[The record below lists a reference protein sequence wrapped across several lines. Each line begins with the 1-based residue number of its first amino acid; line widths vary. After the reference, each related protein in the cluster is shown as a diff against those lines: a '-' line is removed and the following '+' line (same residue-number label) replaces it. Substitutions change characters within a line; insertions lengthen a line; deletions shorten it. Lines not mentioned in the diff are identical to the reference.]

1 MCTEHGGIF
10 RRLLCCLALTLAVG
24 VSPIFA
30 DGMIFPSDP
39 GEPHRMMFLPP
50 QPQQNF
56 TIPLSVT
63 YHRVKVDIKE
73 TGAET
78 HVDQAFYNHEP
89 RTVEGMYIFPLP
101 PGASI
106 SGFGMDIDGTMTKAE
121 LLDADKARGI
131 YEDIVRQ
138 MRDPGLLEFMGQGM
152 FKTRI
157 YPIEGLKEK
166 KVKIDYQEAL
176 KPEGN
181 LIRYSYPLNIERF
194 SKEPM
199 KEVSIEVHISSK
211 TPIGTIYS
219 PSHNI
224 LIKKEGDNAAVV
236 SFEAEK
242 LRPDKDFVL
251 YYSLSEKDMSMSF
264 LAHRPDPTEDGT
276 FMMMLSPR
284 NADQDKTVPPKDVA
298 FIFDTSGSMV
308 GEKLSQA
315 KKALNFCL
323 NSMRNG
329 DRYFL
334 ESFATEANPY
344 KKEFTEVNDQTRAGA
359 LEYVKGIEAMGGTNI
374 SDSLEAAFKALSK
387 REGGKDRSAFIVFL
401 TDGAPTAGLT
411 EPEDILK
418 SAKEWNAQKARVFV
432 FGVGDTVNTTLLD
445 RLSEEHGGVSN
456 YVSDKEDIEVK
467 VSDLFSKLSHPAMT
481 DVSLDIRNVETAQLY
496 PRTIPD
502 VFRGSHV
509 MVLGRYKK
517 PGNALVRLTGTIDGK
532 PVQMDYET
540 TFPEQEKENGF
551 VARIWATRK
560 IGFLLDQIR
569 KNGVDEELKG
579 EIVTLAKRYGILTP
593 YTSFLVLEDKKTAS
607 GPDLRRIMA
616 PSPSMDGE
624 SRKRFDESNAA
635 FDVGRLKAES
645 TGADSVDAAQE
656 MSAMKA
662 AAGPAPAPS
671 SMAGGFSGKL
681 RRAPAF
687 NAQAPGGSSLG
698 NEGERGSGA
707 GGGGIQQPVS
717 KIVAER
723 TFYLIDGKWVDSNV
737 KSDTPDL
744 KVKAYTDAYFEL
756 TAKYTDVNKFLAL
769 GDRLIIRIG
778 NKTVE
783 ISPDEGESA
792 KGKLNL

>member
-1 MCTEHGGIF
+1 MVTNQKGIIL
-10 RRLLCCLALTLAVG
+10 RVLVGLALVFVFAPSLW
-24 VSPIFA
+24 A
-30 DGMIFPSDP
+30 DGMIFPQDP
-39 GEPHRMMFLPP
+39 QEPRRMLFIPP

-73 TGAET
+73 TAAST
-78 HVDQAFYNHEP
+78 RVDQAFYNHEP

-106 SGFGMDIDGTMTKAE
+106 SGFAMDIEGTMTKAE

-138 MRDPGLLEFMGQGM
+138 MRDPGLLEFMGTGL
-152 FKTRI
+152 FKARI

-166 KVKIDYQEAL
+166 KVKIEYQEAL

-199 KEVSIEVHISSK
+199 KEVAIEVRISSK

-219 PSHNI
+219 PSHQI
-224 LIKKEGDNAAVV
+224 LVKKESENSATV

-251 YYSLSEKDMSMSF
+251 YYSLSQKDMSISF
-264 LAHRPDPTEDGT
+264 LAHRPDPSEDGS

-284 NADQDKTVPPKDVA
+284 NADQDKAVPPKDVA
-298 FIFDTSGSMV
+298 FVFDTSGSMA
-308 GEKLSQA
+308 GDKLTQA
-315 KKALNFCL
+315 KKALNFCI
-323 NSMRNG
+323 NSLRNG

-344 KKEFTEVNDQTRAGA
+344 KNEFTEVDEKTRAGA
-359 LEYVKGIEAMGGTNI
+359 LEYVKGLEAMGGTNM
-374 SDSLEAAFKALSK
+374 SDSLGSAFKALSK
-387 REGGKDRSAFIVFL
+387 RADGKERPAFIVFL

-411 EPEDILK
+411 EPEEILK
-418 SAKEWNAQKARVFV
+418 AAKESNPQKARVFV

-445 RLSEEHGGVSN
+445 RVSEDHGGVSN
-456 YVSDKEDIEVK
+456 YVSEKEDIEVK

-481 DVSLDIRNVETAQLY
+481 DVSLDIRNVETAQMY

-502 VFRGSHV
+502 LFSGSHV

-517 PGNALVRLTGTIDGK
+517 AGNALIRLTGSIDGK
-532 PVQMDYET
+532 PVQIDFET
-540 TFPEQEKENGF
+540 NFPEQEKENGF

-569 KNGVDEELKG
+569 KNGVDDELKN

-593 YTSFLVLEDKKTAS
+593 YTSFLVLEDKAVSS

-616 PSPSMDGE
+616 PSPTMDGASRQNFEE
-624 SRKRFDESNAA
+624 SKAA
-635 FDVGRLKAES
+635 FDVGRFKTES
-645 TGADSVDAAQE
+645 SGADAVDAARE
-656 MSAMKA
+656 MNAMKD

-681 RRAPAF
+681 RRTQVFSANKPDSGK
-687 NAQAPGGSSLG
+687 GG
-698 NEGERGSGA
+698 EGS
-707 GGGGIQQPVS
+707 GGIQQPVS
-717 KIVAER
+717 KTVAER
-723 TFYLIDGKWVDSNV
+723 TFYLIDEKWVDSNV
-737 KSDTPDL
+737 KTEAPDF
-744 KVKAYTDAYFEL
+744 KVKAYSDAYFEL
-756 TAKYTDVNKFLAL
+756 TAKYTDLNKFLAL
-769 GDRLIIRIG
+769 GDHLIIRVG

-783 ISPDEGESA
+783 ISPDEGVTA
-792 KGKLNL
+792 KGSLNF